1 MIMNEVKATKKALRK
16 KALER
21 RRAIGADEFERAG
34 ELLAQAALRRI
45 EGLAAHSTVA
55 AYISMGSEIPTLP
68 MIAALQRRGMRVLV
82 PRLGSGLDIGWGEM
96 DDSSALE
103 TMPRTASGGIRP
115 REPRG
120 EVLGA
125 EALRDASVV
134 FVPALALDGS
144 NMRLGRG
151 GGWYDRALAQCGP
164 HTRTVAICWPWE
176 RTSGPLPREDHDI
189 AVDEALDLDDL

>member
-34 ELLAQAALRRI
+34 ELLAQAALRRV

-96 DDSSALE
+96 DDSNALE

-115 REPRG
+115 R
-120 EVLGA
+120 
-125 EALRDASVV
+125 
-134 FVPALALDGS
+134 
-144 NMRLGRG
+144 
-151 GGWYDRALAQCGP
+151 
-164 HTRTVAICWPWE
+164 
-176 RTSGPLPREDHDI
+176 
-189 AVDEALDLDDL
+189 